1 MKALL
6 EIVSL
11 TIKVFN
17 FEMSYEEYSRKVR
30 EDEYF
35 YPMVIFLAINLLGA
49 LAICIIPWYGCIIL
63 LVAFISA
70 MFVQRTAYTYKQ
82 QFFRG
87 LIWGVS
93 NFILSVL
100 FLFILGYMRLI

>member
-1 MKALL
+1 MEVGNLVKALL

-35 YPMVIFLAINLLGA
+35 
-49 LAICIIPWYGCIIL
+49 
-63 LVAFISA
+63 
-70 MFVQRTAYTYKQ
+70 
-82 QFFRG
+82 
-87 LIWGVS
+87 
-93 NFILSVL
+93 
-100 FLFILGYMRLI
+100 